1 MNKPPADSPS
11 DQDMY
16 RQLVERASDIIYE
29 TDANGYFMYANPV
42 ASRLVGRPIE
52 ELVGLRFTQLIRDD
66 ARLAAEEFY
75 AKQAM
80 TGTATTYYEFPM
92 ITAHGGEVWIGQ
104 NVQLLTKGREIVG
117 FQAVA
122 RDITDRYQTDR
133 FKDELL
139 AVVSHE
145 LRTPLTAIRG
155 ALGLL
160 QSGRLTPERTDRM
173 LTLALSNADRMTRLL
188 QDFLDLERL
197 RLGHFELE
205 LGAAAIA
212 DLLAEAA
219 AAVQVMADAAA
230 VTVAVY
236 PVDGEARVDRDRIIQ
251 ALVNLLTN
259 AIKFSESGTVVEL
272 RAERDAEGTRFI
284 VKDNGRGIPSHKLD
298 LIYEPFRQVDQ
309 SDSREKGGV
318 GIGLTIM
325 HSIIQLHRGSVQVES
340 EVGRGSTFTIMLPR
354 T

>member
-1 MNKPPADSPS
+1 MNKPLPGSPAD
-11 DQDMY
+11 QDRY

-29 TDANGYFMYANPV
+29 TDANGYFTYANPV
-42 ASRLVGRPIE
+42 ASRLVGRPME

-66 ARLAAEEFY
+66 VRPGAEEFY
-75 AKQAM
+75 GKQAM

-92 ITAHGGEVWIGQ
+92 ITAYGEVWIGQ
-104 NVQLLTKGREIVG
+104 NVQLLTKGRELVG

-122 RDITDRYQTDR
+122 RDITHRYQTDR

-160 QSGRLTPERTDRM
+160 KSGQLTPERTDRM

-188 QDFLDLERL
+188 QDFLDLERA
-197 RLGHFELE
+197 RLGHLE
-205 LGAAAIA
+205 LDLRTAAIPG
-212 DLLAEAA
+212 LLAEAA
-219 AAVQVMADAAA
+219 AAVQVRAEAAA

-236 PVDGEARVDRDRIIQ
+236 PVEGEARVDPDRIIQ

-272 RAERDAEGTRFI
+272 RAERDAEETRFI
-284 VKDNGRGIPSHKLD
+284 VKDSGRGIPANKLE

-309 SDSREKGGV
+309 SDSRENGGV
-318 GIGLTIM
+318 GIGLPIM
-325 HSIIQLHRGSVQVES
+325 HSIVRLHGGDVQVES